1 MMVRDI
7 RRSVSMG
14 GACALSLLSLAG
26 CDLAPAYHA
35 PHYVIPT
42 TWEGQAPFGV
52 AHPMD
57 DSIRAG
63 WWTRFG
69 DPQLDTLEAQA
80 TDHNGDLQAASER
93 FLQARSI
100 VSEARSDLL
109 PHFGLAFGGSN
120 NKSSAERLFRYKGP
134 ITDSDEFY
142 GGMAS
147 WEPDFWSSI
156 RNRIRL
162 QKDFAQEQAAEYAA
176 ARLSLQSE
184 LATDYFTL
192 RGLDA
197 QAAIYTQ
204 SIGYYE
210 ESLRVTRTRLADQ
223 AASRLD
229 VARAENQLYTTQAH
243 LLDIQAQREVME
255 HAIAVL
261 VNVAPSAFHLPADS
275 HLNAT
280 RFALSPAMPSE
291 LLQRRPD
298 VAMSERQMA
307 QANRSIGIARAAFYP
322 HVSFHMD
329 GGFDDNGFNLA
340 NLANSMWSY
349 GATVTMP
356 VFEGGLRRAQ
366 LQQSWSAYRETRDH
380 YRVTVL
386 NAFRDVEDGLSRT
399 NRLDGEN
406 GRLRAAVGAA
416 SQTQD
421 ITMNLYKGGLAAYLD
436 VLIAQVSTLDARIQQ
451 VEVQTRYLQ
460 AQIGLI
466 RACGGGW
473 DAAQLPAPNSLFSVD
488 PLQYSGL
495 HNARATGDVPAPH
508 THGADPDD
516 NLTGPVLS
524 PTPENH

>member
-1 MMVRDI
+1 MMKSGL
-7 RRSVSMG
+7 RRCTAMRGVGLASM
-14 GACALSLLSLAG
+14 LMLAG

-42 TWEGQAPFGV
+42 TWQGQAPFAP

-57 DSIRAG
+57 DSVRAE
-63 WWTRFG
+63 WWKAFT
-69 DPQLDTLEAQA
+69 DPRLDELEAEA
-80 TDHNGDLQAASER
+80 TAHNGNLQAAAER
-93 FLQARSI
+93 FLQARSV

-156 RNRIRL
+156 RNRVRL
-162 QKDFAQEQAAEYAA
+162 QKDYAQEQAAEYAS
-176 ARLSLQSE
+176 ARLSLQAE
-184 LATDYFTL
+184 LASDYFTL

-197 QAAIYTQ
+197 QANIYTQ
-204 SIGYYE
+204 SIRYYE
-210 ESLRVTRTRLADQ
+210 DSLRVTRTRLQDQ

-261 VNVAPSAFHLPADS
+261 VNVAPSSFHLAPDS
-275 HLNAT
+275 HLNT
-280 RFALSPAMPSE
+280 NRVALSPGVPSE
-291 LLQRRPD
+291 LLERRPD
-298 VAMSERQMA
+298 IAMAERQMA
-307 QANRSIGIARAAFYP
+307 QANRAIGIARAAFYP
-322 HVSFHMD
+322 HVSFRMD

-340 NLANSMWSY
+340 NLANSMWTY
-349 GATVTMP
+349 GATVTLP
-356 VFEGGLRRAQ
+356 IFEGGLRRAQ

-380 YRVTVL
+380 YRMTVL
-386 NAFRDVEDGLSRT
+386 TAFRDVEDGLSRT
-399 NRLDGEN
+399 KRLDDEN
-406 GRLRAAVGAA
+406 ARLRAAVGAA

-436 VLIAQVSTLDARIQQ
+436 VLIAQVSTLEARIQQ

-460 AQIGLI
+460 AQVGLI

-473 DAAQLPAPNSLFSVD
+473 NASLLPASNRLSSVGA
-488 PLQYSGL
+488 LQYSGL
-495 HNARATGDVPAPH
+495 HPAQPVGDVPVPR
-508 THGADPDD
+508 TKGEDPED
-516 NLTGPVLS
+516 NLTGPKLS
-524 PTPENH
+524 ALSVR

>member
-1 MMVRDI
+1 MMKRAI
-7 RRSVSMG
+7 RPAPTLR
-14 GACALSLLSLAG
+14 GACVASMLLLAG
-26 CDLAPAYHA
+26 CDLAPAYHT

-42 TWEGQAPFGV
+42 TWQGQAPFAP

-57 DSIRAG
+57 DSVRAD
-63 WWTRFG
+63 WWKGFA
-69 DPQLDTLEAQA
+69 DPRLDALEAEA
-80 TDHNGDLQAASER
+80 TAHNGDLQAASER
-93 FLQARSI
+93 FMQARAV

-109 PHFGLAFGGSN
+109 PHFGIAFGGSN

-156 RNRIRL
+156 RNRVRL
-162 QKDFAQEQAAEYAA
+162 QKDYAQEQAAEYAS
-176 ARLSLQSE
+176 ARLSLQAE
-184 LATDYFTL
+184 LASDYFTL

-197 QAAIYTQ
+197 QADIYTQ
-204 SIGYYE
+204 SIRYYE
-210 ESLRVTRTRLADQ
+210 DSLRVTRTRLQDQ

-261 VNVAPSAFHLPADS
+261 VNVAPSSFHLAADS
-275 HLNAT
+275 HLNAN
-280 RFALSPAMPSE
+280 RLAVSPGLPSE
-291 LLQRRPD
+291 LLERRPD
-298 VAMSERQMA
+298 VAMAERQMA
-307 QANRSIGIARAAFYP
+307 QANRAIGIARAAFYP
-322 HVSFHMD
+322 HVSFRMD
-329 GGFDDNGFNLA
+329 GGFGDNGFNLA
-340 NLANSMWSY
+340 NLANSMWTY
-349 GATVTMP
+349 GATATLP

-380 YRVTVL
+380 YRMTVL
-386 NAFRDVEDGLSRT
+386 TAFRDVEDGLSRT
-399 NRLDGEN
+399 KRLDGEN
-406 GRLRAAVGAA
+406 ARLRAAVGAA

-436 VLIAQVSTLDARIQQ
+436 VLIAQVSTLEARIQQ

-460 AQIGLI
+460 AQVGLI

-473 DAAQLPAPNSLFSVD
+473 DASLLPAPNRLPSVG

-495 HNARATGDVPAPH
+495 HQARPVGDVPAPR
-508 THGADPDD
+508 TRGEDPED
-516 NLTGPVLS
+516 NLTGPNLS
-524 PTPENH
+524 ALSVR

>member
-1 MMVRDI
+1 MMALPI
-7 RRSVSMG
+7 RRSLPAG
-14 GACALSLLSLAG
+14 GACVLSLLSLAG
-26 CDLAPAYHA
+26 CDLSPAYHA

-42 TWEGQAPFGV
+42 TWEGQAPFEV

-57 DSIRAG
+57 DSIRSD
-63 WWTRFG
+63 WWTTFA
-69 DPQLDTLEAQA
+69 DPQLDALETQA

-93 FLQARSI
+93 FLQARAI
-100 VSEARSDLL
+100 VSEARADLL
-109 PHFGLAFGGSN
+109 PHFGIAFGGSN
-120 NKSSAERLFRYKGP
+120 NKSSTERLFRYKGP

-156 RNRIRL
+156 RNRVRL
-162 QKDFAQEQAAEYAA
+162 QKDYAQEQAAEYAN

-184 LATDYFTL
+184 LASDYFTL

-197 QAAIYTQ
+197 QAAIYGQ
-204 SIGYYE
+204 SIGYYQ
-210 ESLRVTRTRLADQ
+210 ESLRVTQTRLIDQ

-229 VARAENQLYTTQAH
+229 VARAQNQLYTTQAH

-261 VNVAPSAFHLPADS
+261 VNAAPSTFHITADS
-275 HLNAT
+275 HLNT
-280 RFALSPAMPSE
+280 NRFALKPGLPSE
-291 LLQRRPD
+291 LLERRPD
-298 VAMSERQMA
+298 VAMAERQMA
-307 QANRSIGIARAAFYP
+307 QANRAIGIARASFYP

-329 GGFDDNGFNLA
+329 GGFSDNGFNLA
-340 NLANSMWSY
+340 NLANSMWTY

-356 VFEGGLRRAQ
+356 VFEGGLRRAE

-380 YRVTVL
+380 YRMTVL
-386 NAFRDVEDGLSRT
+386 TAFRDVEDGLSRT
-399 NRLDGEN
+399 NRLDSEN
-406 GRLRAAVGAA
+406 SRLRAAVGAA

-421 ITMNLYKGGLAAYLD
+421 ITMNLYKGGLASYLD

-460 AQIGLI
+460 AQVGLI

-473 DAAQLPAPNSLFSVD
+473 DAARLPAPDKLFSVD

-495 HNARATGDVPAPH
+495 HNAPATGDVPRPH
-508 THGADPDD
+508 THGPDPDD
-516 NLTGPVLS
+516 NLTRPILS
-524 PTPENH
+524 PTLER

>member
-1 MMVRDI
+1 MMRADL
-7 RRSVSMG
+7 RRCLFMG
-14 GACALSLLSLAG
+14 GLCTVSTLSLAG

-42 TWEGQAPFGV
+42 TWQGQAPFAV

-57 DSIRAG
+57 DSIRAE
-63 WWTRFG
+63 WWKTFA
-69 DPQLDTLEAQA
+69 DPQLDTLEAAA
-80 TDHNGDLQAASER
+80 TAHNGDLQAAAER
-93 FLQARSI
+93 FLQARAI

-109 PHFGLAFGGSN
+109 PHFGISFGASN

-156 RNRIRL
+156 RNRVRL
-162 QKDFAQEQAAEYAA
+162 QKDYAQEQAAEYAS
-176 ARLSLQSE
+176 ARLSLQAE

-197 QAAIYTQ
+197 QADIYSR
-204 SIGYYE
+204 SISYYE
-210 ESLRVTRTRLADQ
+210 ESLRVTRTRLQDQ

-229 VARAENQLYTTQAH
+229 VARAQNQLYTTQAH

-261 VNVAPSAFHLPADS
+261 VNEAPSSFHLSPDS
-275 HLNAT
+275 HLNAN
-280 RFALSPAMPSE
+280 RFALSPALPSD
-291 LLQRRPD
+291 LLERRPD
-298 VAMSERQMA
+298 IAMAERQMA
-307 QANRSIGIARAAFYP
+307 QANRAIGIARAAFYP
-322 HVSFHMD
+322 HVSFRMD

-349 GATVTMP
+349 GATVTLP

-380 YRVTVL
+380 YRMTIL

-406 GRLRAAVGAA
+406 ARLRAAVDAA

-436 VLIAQVSTLDARIQQ
+436 VLIAQVSTLEARIQQ

-460 AQIGLI
+460 AQVGLI

-473 DAAQLPAPNSLFSVD
+473 SMAELPAQDRLFSID
-488 PLQYSGL
+488 PLQYSHL
-495 HNARATGDVPAPH
+495 HGAPPAGDVPTPR
-508 THGADPDD
+508 THGAEPEDD
-516 NLTGPVLS
+516 LTRPVLS
-524 PTPENH
+524 ALPTR

>member
-1 MMVRDI
+1 MMTRRM
-7 RRSVSMG
+7 RRSVCRG
-14 GACALSLLSLAG
+14 GASVLALVSLAG
-26 CDLAPAYHA
+26 CDLAPVYHA
-35 PHYVIPT
+35 PHYVVPA
-42 TWEGQAPFGV
+42 TWQGQAPFAV
-52 AHPMD
+52 AQPMD
-57 DSIRAG
+57 DHIPAN
-63 WWTRFG
+63 WWTGFA
-69 DPQLDTLEAQA
+69 DPRLDELEALA

-93 FLQARSI
+93 FLQARAI
-100 VSEARSDLL
+100 VSEARADLL

-156 RNRIRL
+156 RNRVRL
-162 QKDFAQEQAAEYAA
+162 QKDYAQEAAAQYAS
-176 ARLSLQSE
+176 ARLSLQAE
-184 LATDYFTL
+184 LASDYFTL

-204 SIGYYE
+204 SIGYYQ
-210 ESLRVTRTRLADQ
+210 ESLRVTRTRLVDQ
-223 AASRLD
+223 AASQLD
-229 VARAENQLYTTQAH
+229 VARAENQLYTTQAR

-261 VNVAPSAFHLPADS
+261 VNVAPSSFHIAADS

-280 RFALSPAMPSE
+280 RSALSTPMPSD

-298 VAMSERQMA
+298 VAVAERQMA
-307 QANRSIGIARAAFYP
+307 QANRAIGIARAAFYP
-322 HVSFHMD
+322 HVSFQMN

-380 YRVTVL
+380 YRMTVL
-386 NAFRDVEDGLSRT
+386 AAFRDVEDGLSRT
-399 NRLDGEN
+399 RRLDGEN
-406 GRLRAAVGAA
+406 ERLHAAVGAA

-421 ITMNLYKGGLAAYLD
+421 ITMNLYKGGLATYLD

-460 AQIGLI
+460 ARIGLI

-473 DAAQLPAPNSLFSVD
+473 DAAQLPAPNRLFSVD

-495 HNARATGDVPAPH
+495 HNAHPAGDVPAPH
-508 THGADPDD
+508 SHGPDGD
-516 NLTGPVLS
+516 DDLTGPVL
-524 PTPENH
+524 TPGLRQ

>member
-1 MMVRDI
+1 MMANRI
-7 RRSVSMG
+7 RRSVCRG
-14 GACALSLLSLAG
+14 GASALALVSLAG

-35 PHYVIPT
+35 PRYVIPA
-42 TWEGQAPFGV
+42 TWQGQAPFAV
-52 AHPMD
+52 AQPMD
-57 DSIRAG
+57 DRIPAS
-63 WWTRFG
+63 WWTGFA
-69 DPQLDTLEAQA
+69 DPRLDELETLAA
-80 TDHNGDLQAASER
+80 DHNGDLQAASER
-93 FLQARSI
+93 FLQARAI
-100 VSEARSDLL
+100 VSEARADLL

-156 RNRIRL
+156 RNRVRL
-162 QKDFAQEQAAEYAA
+162 QKDYAQEAAAQYAS
-176 ARLSLQSE
+176 ARLSLQAE
-184 LATDYFTL
+184 LASDYFTL

-210 ESLRVTRTRLADQ
+210 ESLRVTQTRLVDQ
-223 AASRLD
+223 AASQLD
-229 VARAENQLYTTQAH
+229 VARAQNQLYTTQAR

-261 VNVAPSAFHLPADS
+261 VNVAPSAFHIPADA

-280 RFALSPAMPSE
+280 RFTLSAGVPSD

-298 VAMSERQMA
+298 IAVAERQMA
-307 QANRSIGIARAAFYP
+307 QANRAIGIARAAFYP
-322 HVSFHMD
+322 HVSFQMN

-380 YRVTVL
+380 YRMTVL
-386 NAFRDVEDGLSRT
+386 TAFRDVEDGLSRT
-399 NRLDGEN
+399 RRLDGEN
-406 GRLRAAVGAA
+406 DRLHAAVGAA

-421 ITMNLYKGGLAAYLD
+421 ITMNLYKGGLATYLD

-460 AQIGLI
+460 ARVGLI

-473 DAAQLPAPNSLFSVD
+473 DMARLPAPDKLFSVD

-495 HNARATGDVPAPH
+495 HNARPAGDVPAPH
-508 THGADPDD
+508 SHGPDADED
-516 NLTGPVLS
+516 LTGPVLS
-524 PTPENH
+524 PTLRP

>member
-1 MMVRDI
+1 MMAPTIHRATF
-7 RRSVSMG
+7 MG
-14 GACALSLLSLAG
+14 AACAISLLSLAG

-35 PHYVIPT
+35 PHYVIPA
-42 TWEGQAPFGV
+42 TWQGQAPFGV

-57 DSIRAG
+57 DTIPAQ
-63 WWTRFG
+63 WWQSFA
-69 DPQLDTLEAQA
+69 DPELDTLEEAA
-80 TDHNGDLQAASER
+80 MAHNGDLQAASER
-93 FLQARSI
+93 FLQARAI
-100 VSEARSDLL
+100 VSEARADLL
-109 PHFGLAFGGSN
+109 PHFGVAFGGSN

-156 RNRIRL
+156 RNRVRL
-162 QKDFAQEQAAEYAA
+162 QKDYAQEQAAQYAA
-176 ARLSLQSE
+176 ARLSLQAE
-184 LATDYFTL
+184 LASDYFTL

-204 SIGYYE
+204 SIRYYE
-210 ESLRVTRTRLADQ
+210 ESLRVTQTRLADQ

-229 VARAENQLYTTQAH
+229 VARAQNQLYTTQAR

-255 HAIAVL
+255 HAVAVL
-261 VNVAPSAFHLPADS
+261 VNVAPSSFHIAPDA
-275 HLNAT
+275 HLNTT
-280 RFALSPAMPSE
+280 RFALSAPLPSD

-298 VAMSERQMA
+298 IAMSERQMA
-307 QANRSIGIARAAFYP
+307 QANRAIGIARAAFYP
-322 HVSFHMD
+322 HVSFQMN

-380 YRVTVL
+380 YRVTIL

-406 GRLRAAVGAA
+406 GRLHAAVGAA

-421 ITMNLYKGGLAAYLD
+421 ITMNLYKGGLATYLD

-451 VEVQTRYLQ
+451 AEIQTRYLQ
-460 AQIGLI
+460 AQVGLI

-473 DAAQLPAPNSLFSVD
+473 NAASLPAPDTLFSVD

-495 HNARATGDVPAPH
+495 HNARPTGDVPPPH
-508 THGADPDD
+508 SHGPDPDD

-524 PTPENH
+524 PHTGP